1 MPDSP
6 AEHHGEFPPP
16 AGGAG
21 GTPPAEQRLAAT
33 ERGARLAIE
42 ERGPRLGTPY
52 EPETAF
58 AARLSQFFTAS
69 RHGASGSEPQQ
80 LRPMVANSG
89 RENVRYLVWEFDC
102 TREEMLAQVERWRS
116 GEERARRV
124 TVDDGPRLSATATA
138 ASLRG
143 WAQSAERARP
153 RAILD
158 RRRHREGPSTR
169 PPLPPRLPIRARV

>member
-1 MPDSP
+1 MENSP
-6 AEHHGEFPPP
+6 LRLVELAELRRRSSASPPP
-16 AGGAG
+16 SEGLGSPSKSGG
-21 GTPPAEQRLAAT
+21 R
-33 ERGARLAIE
+33 
-42 ERGPRLGTPY
+42 PRLGTPY

-58 AARLSQFFTAS
+58 AARLSQFFIAS
-69 RHGASGSEPQQ
+69 RHGATGSEPQQ
-80 LRPMVANSG
+80 LRWMVANSG

-153 RAILD
+153 RAILAFAATGKDLQRD
-158 RRRHREGPSTR
+158 RRSRRDFR
-169 PPLPPRLPIRARV
+169 